1 MSTDHNQKA
10 FYCRIGEDHEEEVEE
25 SRLPHPKCRRTLPSS
40 WKDTIVANNKIDDCT
55 SSDHESVTD
64 DDKYQ
69 QSDEDKPQSIE
80 SNIDPALYSV
90 KRISD
95 KQRAQLHSTNVSK
108 KAMLSLNN
116 SMTSSTLSDA
126 FETFKNTPKNCKGRV
141 VYHDEDGVPRTRRPP
156 SKLQIKLGYDVTRAD
171 EYNQLQVC

>member
-1 MSTDHNQKA
+1 M
-10 FYCRIGEDHEEEVEE
+10 
-25 SRLPHPKCRRTLPSS
+25 
-40 WKDTIVANNKIDDCT
+40 ANNEIDDCV

-64 DDKYQ
+64 DDEYQ

-80 SNIDPALYSV
+80 SNIDPALYSI
-90 KRISD
+90 KRISE

-116 SMTSSTLSDA
+116 SMTSSTSSDT
-126 FETFKNTPKNCKGRV
+126 FETFKDTSKNCKGRV

-156 SKLQIKLGYDVTRAD
+156 GKLQIKLGYDVTRAD
-171 EYNQLQVC
+171 EYNQLWVCWIHLLFELELMLV

>member
-1 MSTDHNQKA
+1 MDGSFASRCKFLYCQYSYYFTELLKHRKA
-10 FYCRIGEDHEEEVEE
+10 FYHWMKEDHEEKVED
-25 SRLPHPKCRRTLPSS
+25 SRLPHPNHCRTLPSS
-40 WKDTIVANNKIDDCT
+40 WKDTIVANNEIDDCA

-80 SNIDPALYSV
+80 SNIDLALYSV

-116 SMTSSTLSDA
+116 SMTSSTSSDA
-126 FETFKNTPKNCKGRV
+126 FETFKDTSKNCKGHV
-141 VYHDEDGVPRTRRPP
+141 V
-156 SKLQIKLGYDVTRAD
+156 
-171 EYNQLQVC
+171 